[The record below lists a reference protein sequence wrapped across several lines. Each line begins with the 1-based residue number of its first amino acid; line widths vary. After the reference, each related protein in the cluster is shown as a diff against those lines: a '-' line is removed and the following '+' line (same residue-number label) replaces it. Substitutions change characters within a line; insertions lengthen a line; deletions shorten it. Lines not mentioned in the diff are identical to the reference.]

1 MMKKLLALFVAMAML
16 AVLPASALAEES
28 TLYRLSIYDPILY
41 VDDQA
46 VLDMTGL
53 NVDLLAG
60 VTDSGVLSLMTE
72 LYTGEDVDYATG
84 LYAQLDP
91 AGLTF
96 SMGGMANNYRVDLTP
111 YLGFNPCD
119 LLSAFSPR
127 TVMLSLPEL
136 VSGMGF
142 ELTAADRMNLVG
154 DLFGSFVTDTAT
166 EGDTSTHT
174 FEIDRATGEALVA
187 QLTSAVEE
195 TTGYPE
201 ATLTGFDLSGT
212 IVATGNPENGE
223 ASVSVE
229 ASGNFY
235 FASYDEDEG
244 EIAAPFTLTYAD
256 DMATI
261 TGALTAQ
268 SDMGTTTIGIEG
280 AFDTTDD
287 GRDSSDVVITIED
300 SVSGAVQM
308 RFAAE
313 PDAASDR
320 VDYTFEALS
329 SDEEASV
336 RAVLST
342 DVDPEFADSFD
353 LTLEAEAEEESYTF
367 STGYYGDVYNDG
379 DEFGDYRGGTFYIN
393 INDGVTDIYLDM
405 ILGLFTEDFRD
416 SAEWMLDYE
425 SAIDVETMTENDITL
440 AVMSAVGVLGNI
452 SSMIMEDVPGL
463 APYVEGMLGELMTE
477 VEELPATFQTL

>member
-72 LYTGEDVDYATG
+72 LYTGEYVDYATG

-96 SMGGMANNYRVDLTP
+96 GMGGMANNYRVDLSP

-223 ASVSVE
+223 ASVSVD
-229 ASGNFY
+229 ATGNLY
-235 FASYDEDEG
+235 YAIDG
-244 EIAAPFTLTYAD
+244 ETVAPFTLTYAD
-256 DMATI
+256 DMASI
-261 TGALTAQ
+261 TGALTLESEAG
-268 SDMGTTTIGIEG
+268 SAVIGIEG

-287 GRDSSDVVITIED
+287 GRDSSDVVVTLED
-300 SVSGAVQM
+300 SVSGTTQM

-329 SDEEASV
+329 SDEEV
-336 RAVLST
+336 NLRAVLST
-342 DVDPEFADSFD
+342 DSDPDFAESFD
-353 LTLEAEAEEESYTF
+353 LTLEVESSEESLFF
-367 STGYYGDVYNDG
+367 STGYAGDVYNDG

-440 AVMSAVGVLGNI
+440 AVMSAVGVLGNV

-463 APYVEGMLGELMTE
+463 APYVEGMLSEIISG
-477 VEELPATFQTL
+477 VEELPATFQAL

>member
-28 TLYRLSIYDPILY
+28 TVYRLSIYDPILY

-72 LYTGEDVDYATG
+72 LYTGEYVDYATG

-119 LLSAFSPR
+119 LLSAFPLR

-174 FEIDRATGEALVA
+174 FEIDRATGEALIS
-187 QLTSAVEE
+187 QITSAVEQ

-223 ASVSVE
+223 ASVSVD
-229 ASGNFY
+229 ATGNLY
-235 FASYDEDEG
+235 YAIDG
-244 EIAAPFTLTYAD
+244 ETVAPFTLTYAD

-261 TGALTAQ
+261 TGALTLESEAG
-268 SDMGTTTIGIEG
+268 SAVIGIEG

-287 GRDSSDVVITIED
+287 GRDSSDVVVTIED
-300 SVSGAVQM
+300 SVSGTTQM

-329 SDEEASV
+329 SDEEV
-336 RAVLST
+336 NLRAVLST
-342 DVDPEFADSFD
+342 DSDPDFAESFD
-353 LTLEAEAEEESYTF
+353 LTLEVESSEESLFF
-367 STGYYGDVYNDG
+367 STGYAGDVYNDG

-440 AVMSAVGVLGNI
+440 AVMSAVGVLGNV

-463 APYVEGMLGELMTE
+463 APYVEGILSEIISG
-477 VEELPATFQTL
+477 VEELPATFQAL